1 MGERS
6 LGLQSC
12 VVRFNKEIYSV
23 GVGLSRL
30 VEWGKNDGIRLSSAF
45 QSKPIIFNNI
55 ASYYNVQQV
64 GNRHNSNAASN
75 RLFPRYPRG

>member
-12 VVRFNKEIYSV
+12 VVRFNKEISV

-30 VEWGKNDGIRLSSAF
+30 VEWGKMMGYDFCRRFKVN
-45 QSKPIIFNNI
+45 P
-55 ASYYNVQQV
+55 
-64 GNRHNSNAASN
+64 
-75 RLFPRYPRG
+75 